1 MFPPCSPPCSPHV
14 LCYLCVCTCGRSGA
28 ARPFI
33 GVLAFSRVK
42 SSEFRQTKHK
52 FPRFWKD
59 VAGAKRVRPALAFTS
74 NADFWKS
81 EKFRLKTERDPCQG
95 MPWALKQAHNVWEI
109 DVTRGAYMS
118 SEHMRSS
125 ACLFFFFA
133 DRVKRIWVKN
143 AWKVALPYSPGS
155 LEYSRTLVIPVMAH
169 LKSFEKV
176 FN

>member
-1 MFPPCSPPCSPHV
+1 MFPPCSPHV

-74 NADFWKS
+74 NNADFWKS

-125 ACLFFFFA
+125 ACLFFFFCRQGEKNLSEKCVKSCSSILTRIP
-133 DRVKRIWVKN
+133 RVFQDSGDSCYGTFEIFW
-143 AWKVALPYSPGS
+143 
-155 LEYSRTLVIPVMAH
+155 E
-169 LKSFEKV
+169 SF
-176 FN
+176 